1 MEYARLSLELLGRRE
16 AIKHRRVEEDACT
29 YELISEALAATEKTM
44 LLLFFP
50 CKVIRGSLESAK
62 CQIPTYAQ

>member
-16 AIKHRRVEEDACT
+16 AIKHRRVEEDVCT
-29 YELISEALAATEKTM
+29 YELISEALAAMEKTT

-62 CQIPTYAQ
+62 CQNPTYAQ